1 MGTTVVRDGTW
12 LSDEV
17 TEAVMASA
25 RALAATGEQAQVQ
38 RLLAARLGLRASA
51 HVAEGAFALRPSV
64 ATGDLINV
72 TRTAWR
78 LVEITLGE
86 LLVPYGADPVLPVT
100 RAAEPGF
107 ALRRLGPPLLRLGNV
122 LWARARCSRI
132 RFVSEQIQLA
142 AGDVLAH
149 AIRWR

>member
-1 MGTTVVRDGTW
+1 MGTAVIGDGTW

-17 TEAVMASA
+17 TEAVRAA
-25 RALAATGEQAQVQ
+25 ATALAVTGDEAQVQ

-51 HVAEGAFALRPSV
+51 HVAEESFALRPGV
-64 ATGDLINV
+64 AVGDLINV

-86 LLVPYGADPVLPVT
+86 LFVPYGADRALPVSRT
-100 RAAEPGF
+100 TEHDI

-122 LWARARCSRI
+122 LWAQARCSRV
-132 RFVSEQIQLA
+132 RFVGEQIQLA
-142 AGDVLAH
+142 ASDVLAH
-149 AIRWR
+149 AIRSR